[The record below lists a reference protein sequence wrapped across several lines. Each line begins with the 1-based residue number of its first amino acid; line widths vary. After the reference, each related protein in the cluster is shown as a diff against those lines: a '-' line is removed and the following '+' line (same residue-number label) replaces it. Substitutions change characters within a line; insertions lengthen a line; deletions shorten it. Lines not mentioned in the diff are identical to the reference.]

1 MTGKVT
7 ADATVTT
14 TKSEK
19 KVVNFSIAI
28 NDRYKP
34 KDSDEWKQFTTF
46 VSCSFWRSESIAAS
60 IKKGILVEVA
70 GRISVS
76 AWINMKGEAKV
87 TLNFHVNS
95 IKLHEKPATATVTQ
109 RSTLLRCSTSLM
121 RHRLHAR
128 L

>member
-1 MTGKVT
+1 MEMTGRVT
-7 ADATVTT
+7 ADANVTT
-14 TKSEK
+14 TKNGK

-46 VSCSFWRSESIAAS
+46 VSCSYWRSELIAAS
-60 IKKGILVEVA
+60 IIKGMLVEVA

-76 AWINMKGEAKV
+76 AWVNMKGEAKG

-95 IKLHEKPATATVTQ
+95 IKLHGKPATAIAAQPSGITEPVDD
-109 RSTLLRCSTSLM
+109 LPF
-121 RHRLHAR
+121 
-128 L
+128 

>member
-1 MTGKVT
+1 MEMTGRVT

-14 TKSEK
+14 TKNGR

-46 VSCSFWRSESIAAS
+46 VSCSYWRSETIAAS
-60 IKKGILVEVA
+60 IKKGMLLEVS

-76 AWINMKGEAKV
+76 AWMNAKGEPKG
-87 TLNFHVNS
+87 TLNFHVNNL
-95 IKLHEKPATATVTQ
+95 KLHGKTQQEAKASKPADITETVDD
-109 RSTLLRCSTSLM
+109 LPF
-121 RHRLHAR
+121 
-128 L
+128 